1 MNQEIIKLLANIV
14 RTYQDDAPQTQI
26 AADGGSSPI
35 PNNILT
41 EKLDLLGKRT
51 DIKIFT
57 WKSMIANLGNM
68 IYDSKFPN
76 QDSYEQYAV
85 FITNVAYFGSD
96 FETLYKLCIAIE
108 TDDYSGVDM
117 KKINE
122 MN

>member
-51 DIKIFT
+51 DIKT
-57 WKSMIANLGNM
+57 
-68 IYDSKFPN
+68 
-76 QDSYEQYAV
+76 
-85 FITNVAYFGSD
+85 
-96 FETLYKLCIAIE
+96 
-108 TDDYSGVDM
+108 
-117 KKINE
+117 KKRKKVKRFLIPK
-122 MN
+122 